1 MSLGMLSQDEV
12 QACRIAFE
20 AFDVDNSGSIDASE
34 LRQVLK
40 SMGQEPTDEELFHV
54 IAECDRDCS
63 GDIDFAEFIDMV
75 ERQAQKAELWNDE
88 ADALDAFAACGGGPD
103 GTGTVNRSK
112 LVGILRSLG
121 IENFPMDRLIDMVD
135 LDKSGLIDFQEFKYM
150 LTSPDVIKGLAT
162 PRTAANGRP

>member
-40 SMGQEPTDEELFHV
+40 SMGQEPTDEELFQM

-88 ADALDAFAACGGGPD
+88 ADALDAFRAFDQGRTGELTCSELCVARARAPRESVAPRND
-103 GTGTVNRSK
+103 ADEAEARARALSGTRAS
-112 LVGILRSLG
+112 
-121 IENFPMDRLIDMVD
+121 
-135 LDKSGLIDFQEFKYM
+135 SG
-150 LTSPDVIKGLAT
+150 SGS
-162 PRTAANGRP
+162 R

>member
-40 SMGQEPTDEELFHV
+40 SMGQEPTDEELFQM

-88 ADALDAFAACGGGPD
+88 ADALGHCG
-103 GTGTVNRSK
+103 
-112 LVGILRSLG
+112 
-121 IENFPMDRLIDMVD
+121 F
-135 LDKSGLIDFQEFKYM
+135 GL
-150 LTSPDVIKGLAT
+150 GLAGS
-162 PRTAANGRP
+162 RRAAEAPTVRAP